1 MAIEL
6 EDDKIEIP
14 EWVVTF
20 GDMMSLLLT
29 FFIML
34 VSMSEIKA
42 EEKFQAM
49 AESLRKRF
57 GHESSIGST
66 MPGPSKP
73 RNARFEKRVTLGRA
87 KRANTMR
94 GGGRLRAPS
103 GIQRRV
109 RTIRRGDQM
118 TYHGTLFFERETG
131 QLSNE
136 HRGKLRRIVERI
148 SGKPQKIEIRGY
160 ASRGVAQAEHTSA
173 AMQAHLAYR
182 RCQQTM
188 QYLVQSGIRRERI
201 RLGVVDPGDAK
212 SSGNKNLTPR
222 QFDRVEIVM
231 VNELTSE
238 FIGTEEEQ
246 NQRFFGEGGK
256 TQQP

>member
-6 EDDKIEIP
+6 EDEKIRIP

-42 EEKFQAM
+42 EEKYQAM
-49 AESLRKRF
+49 VESLRKRF
-57 GHESSIGST
+57 GHESSIWSIA
-66 MPGPSKP
+66 PGPSKP

-94 GGGRLRAPS
+94 GGGRLRAPT
-103 GIQRRV
+103 GNQHRV
-109 RTIRRGDQM
+109 RTIRRGDQV
-118 TYHGTLFFERETG
+118 THHGVLFFDRDAAR
-131 QLSNE
+131 LSNE
-136 HRGKLRRIVERI
+136 HRNKLRRVVQQI

-160 ASRGVAQAEHTSA
+160 ASKRIAQGSNSPA
-173 AMQAHLAYR
+173 ASPTHLAYQR
-182 RCQQTM
+182 GRQTM
-188 QYLVQSGIRRERI
+188 EYLIQSGIRRERI

-212 SSGNKNLTPR
+212 SPNNKNLTPR
-222 QFDRVEIVM
+222 EFDRVEIVT

-238 FIGTEEEQ
+238 FVGTREEQ
-246 NQRFFGEGGK
+246 RQHYSDKEDETR
-256 TQQP
+256 QP